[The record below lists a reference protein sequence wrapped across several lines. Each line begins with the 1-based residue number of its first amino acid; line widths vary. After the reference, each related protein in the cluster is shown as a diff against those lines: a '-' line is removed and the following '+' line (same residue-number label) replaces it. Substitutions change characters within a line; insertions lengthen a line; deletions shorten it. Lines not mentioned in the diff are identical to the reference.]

1 MARIARFTRLAKDR
15 VGRHT
20 NVECGYA
27 VVEFD
32 GRNTLL
38 LETYGSDQRAVP
50 GKTSQSLLIDEEAA
64 AQLMRLLA
72 QAFPGVL

>member
-27 VVEFD
+27 LVDVE
-32 GRNTLL
+32 GRQALL
-38 LETYGSDQRAVP
+38 LETYGSDERAVP

-64 AQLMRLLA
+64 VRLMKLLA
-72 QAFPGVL
+72 QAFPGVR